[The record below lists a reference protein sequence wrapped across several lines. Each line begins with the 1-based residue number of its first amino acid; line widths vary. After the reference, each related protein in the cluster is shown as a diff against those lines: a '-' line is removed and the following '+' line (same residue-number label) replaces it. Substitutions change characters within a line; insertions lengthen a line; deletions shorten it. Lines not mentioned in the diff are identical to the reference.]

1 MRISQQTIQ
10 HFSDKGISVRWY
22 PQQTFDE
29 FRKEQWQKEYEHW
42 FNYSKSTCK
51 ELNPNKE
58 WIVHWNYETR
68 AEYEEHIKAFCDIII
83 DRHCDPYEYNKLF
96 VEYGGKMIVKK
107 ESVKSKEI
115 TIEMID
121 KLIAKNEKAYK
132 GAYGQFALQMQ
143 KLLKENKL
151 YSLSVCPTTY
161 GIGVWVIYNWNA
173 DEQVQKVAKILKE
186 KGVEF
191 YNEYSEAGWVYRFK
205 VSKKADNLAKIC

>member
-1 MRISQQTIQ
+1 MRISQETIK
-10 HFSDKGISVRWY
+10 HFADKGISVRWY
-22 PQQTFDE
+22 PQQSYEE
-29 FRKEQWQKEYEHW
+29 FLKECWKKEY
-42 FNYSKSTCK
+42 NYVFKYHKDNVRGSEATNNGRTNILFDSMEEFEAYCRSHADRYA
-51 ELNPNKE
+51 EREANP
-58 WIVHWNYETR
+58 H
-68 AEYEEHIKAFCDIII
+68 
-83 DRHCDPYEYNKLF
+83 EYNKLF
-96 VEYGGKMIVKK
+96 VEYDGKMIIKK
-107 ESVKSKEI
+107 ENVKSKEI

-132 GAYGQFALQMQ
+132 GTYGQFALQMQ

-151 YSLSVCPTTY
+151 NSVSVCPTTY

>member
-10 HFSDKGISVRWY
+10 HFADKGISVRWY

-29 FRKEQWQKEYEHW
+29 FKQDEWQKEYEHW

-68 AEYEEHIKAFCDIII
+68 AEYEAHIKAFCDIII
-83 DRHCDPYEYNKLF
+83 VRHCDPYEYNKLF
-96 VEYGGKMIVKK
+96 IEYDGKMIVKK
-107 ESVKSKEI
+107 ENVKSKEI

-143 KLLKENKL
+143 KLLKEKQ
-151 YSLSVCPTTY
+151 Y
-161 GIGVWVIYNWNA
+161 
-173 DEQVQKVAKILKE
+173 
-186 KGVEF
+186 
-191 YNEYSEAGWVYRFK
+191 
-205 VSKKADNLAKIC
+205 

>member
-10 HFSDKGISVRWY
+10 HFAVKGISVRWY

-29 FRKEQWQKEYEHW
+29 FRQEQWQKQYERW
-42 FNYSKSTCK
+42 FNYSKSSCK

-58 WIVHWNYETR
+58 WVAKWDYETR
-68 AEYEEHIKAFCDIII
+68 TEYEEHIKAFCDRII
-83 DRHCDPYEYNKLF
+83 DRHCGPYEFDKLYI
-96 VEYGGKMIVKK
+96 EYDGKVIIKK
-107 ESVKSKEI
+107 ESVKSKVI
-115 TIEMID
+115 TSEYIQ
-121 KLIAKNEKAYK
+121 KLIDKNEKAYK

-143 KLLKENKL
+143 ALLKENKL
-151 YSLSVCPTTY
+151 NSISVCPTTY